1 MLKNGDFVSVEYEGY
16 DEKGE
21 VFDSTK
27 GEVGKELH
35 GKDGAI
41 LVVIGSHKFVPG
53 LDEAIRNMK
62 KGEEREVVIPS
73 EKAFGSRNKNLVKVM
88 SLSEFK
94 NSEVYPYP
102 GLRIHVDTPN
112 GRIFGLIKSVNGG
125 RVLVDYNHPLADK
138 KVKYKVKL
146 VDILEK
152 IEDKI
157 TALVSEAGLS
167 GTSEIKDGNVTVI
180 LDKKEVKDL
189 EPRKQLLSALMK
201 GLIPEIKNVEIKN
214 SA

>member
-1 MLKNGDFVSVEYEGY
+1 LKNGDFVSVEYEGY

-35 GKDGAI
+35 GKDGAL

-53 LDEAIRNMK
+53 LDEAVKTMK
-62 KGEEREVVIPS
+62 KGEEREVLLTPD
-73 EKAFGSRNKNLVKVM
+73 KAFGSRSKNLVKVM
-88 SLSEFK
+88 SLNDFK
-94 NSEVYPYP
+94 HSDVYPYP

-112 GRIFGLIKSVNGG
+112 GRVFGLIKSVNGG

-138 KVKYKVKL
+138 KVKYKIKIIDIIEGIENKVK
-146 VDILEK
+146 
-152 IEDKI
+152 
-157 TALVSEAGLS
+157 ALVHEAGLS
-167 GTSEIKDGNVTVI
+167 GTSEIKEGNATI
-180 LDKKEVKDL
+180 TLDKKEVQDL

-201 GLIPEIKNVEIKN
+201 SLIPEIKNVEFK

>member
-1 MLKNGDFVSVEYEGY
+1 LLKNGDFVTVEYEGY

-21 VFDSTK
+21 IFDSTK

-35 GKDGAI
+35 GKDGAL
-41 LVVIGSHKFVPG
+41 LVVMGSHKFVPG
-53 LDEAIRNMK
+53 LDEVLRTMN
-62 KGEEREVVIPS
+62 KGEEKEVAIPS
-73 EKAFGSRNKNLVKVM
+73 EKAFGSRSKSLVKVM
-88 SLSEFK
+88 SLSDFK
-94 NSEVYPYP
+94 HSEVYPYP

-138 KVKYKVKL
+138 KVRYKVKL
-146 VDILEK
+146 VDIIEK
-152 IEDKI
+152 LEDKVN
-157 TALVSEAGLS
+157 ALVSEAGLS
-167 GTSEIKDGNVTVI
+167 GKTEIKDGTATVT

-189 EPRKQLLSALMK
+189 EARKQLLSALMK
-201 GLIPEIKNVEIKN
+201 SLIPEIKNVVF